1 MAGEEG
7 FALAVI
13 LLTVVFR
20 IIQDQRRRRFLA
32 KLRLLSRRSGQRRLI
47 RHMLHRQHQKHKQQQ
62 QRPRRK
68 RKMVWVH
75 PRPQF
80 WFEQMLVNQY
90 EDHLWQEH
98 FRMTRQT
105 FEYICCLVAPD
116 LVRQDTNMRKSIPV
130 RKRVAIALWRLATGE
145 TYRSTGLTF
154 GQGRS
159 TALTM
164 RDQFCA
170 ALLPRANEFIKFPRT
185 EAETRRAME
194 GFAVLSDFPQIV
206 GAIDGSH
213 IPIKRPVEHP
223 NNYYN
228 RKSFH
233 SLVLQGIADADGRF
247 IHVSTGYAGSIH
259 DARVLRLSSLPRKVD
274 DGEILQSPVRRIGR
288 QNVKPLLVGDPAY
301 KLTTW
306 CMKPYPET
314 ATITQSQIDFNKS
327 LSSARVVIEQA
338 FGLLKGRWRCLLTKL
353 DESVDKVLEIITV
366 CCVLHNIC
374 SSLGDPTEICPH
386 DDDNAPYPPAPQ
398 RHDYGNLFVR
408 LFTRF
413 TTPVKRRTA
422 FLIYFSPM

>member
-1 MAGEEG
+1 
-7 FALAVI
+7 
-13 LLTVVFR
+13 
-20 IIQDQRRRRFLA
+20 
-32 KLRLLSRRSGQRRLI
+32 
-47 RHMLHRQHQKHKQQQ
+47 
-62 QRPRRK
+62 
-68 RKMVWVH
+68 
-75 PRPQF
+75 
-80 WFEQMLVNQY
+80 
-90 EDHLWQEH
+90 
-98 FRMTRQT
+98 
-105 FEYICCLVAPD
+105 
-116 LVRQDTNMRKSIPV
+116 
-130 RKRVAIALWRLATGE
+130 
-145 TYRSTGLTF
+145 
-154 GQGRS
+154 
-159 TALTM
+159 
-164 RDQFCA
+164 
-170 ALLPRANEFIKFPRT
+170 
-185 EAETRRAME
+185 ME

-213 IPIKRPVEHP
+213 NPIKRPVEHP
-223 NNYYN
+223 NDYYN

-353 DESVDKVLEIITV
+353 DESVDKVPETITV
-366 CCVLHNIC
+366 CCILHNIC

-386 DDDNAPYPPAPQ
+386 DDDNAPYPSAPQ
-398 RHDYGNLFVR
+398 RHNNEGAR
-408 LFTRF
+408 LRE
-413 TTPVKRRTA
+413 
-422 FLIYFSPM
+422 LIRQDFY

>member
-20 IIQDQRRRRFLA
+20 ITQDQRRRRFLA

-47 RHMLHRQHQKHKQQQ
+47 GHMLHRQHQKHKQQQ

-105 FEYICCLVAPD
+105 FEYICCLVGPD

-164 RDQFCA
+164 R
-170 ALLPRANEFIKFPRT
+170 
-185 EAETRRAME
+185 
-194 GFAVLSDFPQIV
+194 
-206 GAIDGSH
+206 
-213 IPIKRPVEHP
+213 
-223 NNYYN
+223 
-228 RKSFH
+228 
-233 SLVLQGIADADGRF
+233 
-247 IHVSTGYAGSIH
+247 SI
-259 DARVLRLSSLPRKVD
+259 LCRLAS
-274 DGEILQSPVRRIGR
+274 
-288 QNVKPLLVGDPAY
+288 
-301 KLTTW
+301 
-306 CMKPYPET
+306 
-314 ATITQSQIDFNKS
+314 
-327 LSSARVVIEQA
+327 
-338 FGLLKGRWRCLLTKL
+338 
-353 DESVDKVLEIITV
+353 ESK
-366 CCVLHNIC
+366 
-374 SSLGDPTEICPH
+374 
-386 DDDNAPYPPAPQ
+386 
-398 RHDYGNLFVR
+398 
-408 LFTRF
+408 
-413 TTPVKRRTA
+413 
-422 FLIYFSPM
+422 